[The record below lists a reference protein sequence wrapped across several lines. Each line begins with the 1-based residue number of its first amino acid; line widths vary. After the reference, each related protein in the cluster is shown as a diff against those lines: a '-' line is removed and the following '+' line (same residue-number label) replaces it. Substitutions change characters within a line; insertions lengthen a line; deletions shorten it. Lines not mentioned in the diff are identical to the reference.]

1 MVSREDILHYL
12 GQQMIT
18 ETSLLEP
25 DTIDFAAGLG
35 PMFLKLPRE
44 IRDII
49 FGRLLASGHT
59 EFLRASKIL
68 SKEGTSLISKHG
80 IYRTNIAFNSKAN
93 CPKLSQPVVDTVQNL
108 HLRVNMRDYPF
119 FGLGTFPEKRIVEMF
134 GNRYLCRKS
143 CSVSLEI
150 RYSTESMIPLDVLNF
165 LGTVGEF
172 EDVTLSIET
181 DWFGGSP
188 FPDRL
193 FEWQMRLMINS

>member
-1 MVSREDILHYL
+1 MNPIKFPGSKTIDSFKRELNLLITNIIAKFKDSHKIGDLVVVSREDFLHYL

-18 ETSLLEP
+18 ETYLPEP

-44 IRDII
+44 IRDIT

-68 SKEGTSLISKHG
+68 SKEGASLISKHG

-119 FGLGTFPEKRIVEMF
+119 FGLGTFP
-134 GNRYLCRKS
+134 
-143 CSVSLEI
+143 
-150 RYSTESMIPLDVLNF
+150 
-165 LGTVGEF
+165 
-172 EDVTLSIET
+172 
-181 DWFGGSP
+181 
-188 FPDRL
+188 
-193 FEWQMRLMINS
+193 